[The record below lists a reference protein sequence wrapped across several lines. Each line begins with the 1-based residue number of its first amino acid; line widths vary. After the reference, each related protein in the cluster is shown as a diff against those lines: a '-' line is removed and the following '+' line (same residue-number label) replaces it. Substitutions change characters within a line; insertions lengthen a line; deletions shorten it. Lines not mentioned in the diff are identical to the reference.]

1 MSELRVFRFGLMQG
15 REDFRAFFANWRIWF
30 LAWGVRSIFAAAMI
44 ALLGRMIG
52 SDEQVYYL
60 LIGNAIIVGA
70 HSAAWAIQASTWDRW
85 DGTYAL
91 LVVSP
96 YGLRPSTMGRSAIW
110 VFSGVITSLTTF
122 AALAAMFRLP
132 LPLPDALF
140 VPVFI
145 AAICASAYAF
155 ALAIGAFVIRVPRAR
170 NIVHSFVMTIIA
182 AFTGVNV
189 PISFWPPWVEVLAVG
204 LPVTHG
210 LAALRALLAQGS
222 AATIAQGL
230 ALELAVGA
238 VWFAFAWLAMN
249 VMANA
254 GRADGSIDFAGI

>member
-1 MSELRVFRFGLMQG
+1 MSELRVARFGLIQG
-15 REDFRAFFANWRIWF
+15 REDFRAFFATWKIWF

-60 LIGNAIIVGA
+60 LIGNAVIVGA
-70 HSAAWAIQASTWDRW
+70 HSAAWAIQSSTWDRW

-96 YGLRPSTMGRSAIW
+96 YGLRPSIIGRSAIW

-122 AALAAMFRLP
+122 AGLALIFRMP
-132 LPLPDALF
+132 LPFPGALF
-140 VPVFI
+140 VPVII
-145 AAICASAYAF
+145 AGICVSAYAF
-155 ALAIGAFVIRVPRAR
+155 GLAIGAFVMRVPRAR
-170 NIVHSFVMTIIA
+170 NIVHSFAMTIIA

-189 PISFWPPWVEVLAVG
+189 PVSFWPPWVETVAMA

-210 LAALRALLAQGS
+210 LAALRALLAS
-222 AATIAQGL
+222 APASGVAGDL
-230 ALELAVGA
+230 GLELVVAA
-238 VWFAFAWLAMN
+238 LWFAFAWFAMN